1 MVGSHYGGVI
11 VAGILGISIGVAGC
25 CCTKST
31 MLGST
36 TKPDLTPGT
45 LLAGAAAVEIP
56 LTGGAPLAGYSA
68 TQRRV
73 ISAATVVLTAAA
85 LAGHCIDPTPGNAA
99 VFFHPALGKLDPIR
113 ARALI
118 LANGGHKL
126 AFVKLDT
133 VGTSRKL
140 RDDIFAH
147 ASTLGI
153 AYEDLVVVAT
163 HTHSGPGAVAN
174 KPLWEVAGT
183 DCFSDLIYQQVL
195 QGAKDALTQAHAT
208 LQPAALGIGTTSES
222 LASENRSGRPGIY
235 DSELGVLKVTT
246 TSGTPIAAL
255 FNFAVHGTALGP
267 ANLFFSADCMGAM
280 EKVVETGLPGAVA
293 IFTNGAEGD
302 VAPAHKDAAGM
313 VVEGTLVG
321 GDVVTLWPT
330 IPTKSAVA
338 LGGSIHDV
346 VMPSPRYNT
355 GAGCLPLPETTETLC
370 DVFPSLPLAISLSPA
385 WLSTTLPFQALRID
399 DSVFAAVPGEPIT
412 EIGWQIKASAQAR
425 GFAHGFVLGLANDYG
440 GYFTT
445 LAEYQ
450 RGKYE
455 GASRLYGPTT
465 GQVVVTSMDDV
476 LSEVQ

>member
-1 MVGSHYGGVI
+1 MFGTRYGRAI
-11 VAGILGISIGVAGC
+11 FAGILVIGVGVAGC

-31 MLGST
+31 TVGST
-36 TKPDLTPGT
+36 TKPDLTPGA

-56 LTGGAPLAGYSA
+56 LAGGAALAGYSA
-68 TQRRV
+68 APRRD
-73 ISAATVVLTAAA
+73 ISAATIALAAAA
-85 LAGHCIDPTPGNAA
+85 LSGHCVDPTPGDAA
-99 VFFHPALGKLDPIR
+99 VMFHPALGKLDPIR

-118 LANGGHKL
+118 LANGVHKL

-133 VGTSRKL
+133 VGISRKL
-140 RDDIFAH
+140 RDDVYAH

-163 HTHSGPGAVAN
+163 HTHSGPGSVAD
-174 KPLWEVAGT
+174 KPLWQVAGT

-195 QGAKDALTQAHAT
+195 QGAKDALTQAHAA
-208 LQPAALGIGTTSES
+208 LQPAALGIGTTSQS
-222 LASENRSGRPGIY
+222 LASENRSGRPGVY

-246 TSGTPIAAL
+246 TSGAPIAAL
-255 FNFAVHGTALGP
+255 FNFAVHGTALP
-267 ANLFFSADCMGAM
+267 ASNMLFSADCMGAM
-280 EKVVETGLPGAVA
+280 EKVVETGVPGAVA

-302 VAPAHKDAAGM
+302 VAPVHKDAAGL
-313 VVEGTLVG
+313 VTEGALVG
-321 GDVVTLWPT
+321 GDVVSLWPA
-330 IPTKSAVA
+330 IATKSTVA
-338 LGGSIHDV
+338 LAGAIHDV
-346 VMPSPRYNT
+346 VMPAPRYNT
-355 GAGCLPLPETTETLC
+355 GVGCLPLPESTDTLC
-370 DVFPSLPLAISLSPA
+370 DVFPSLPLAIALSPT

-399 DSVFAAVPGEPIT
+399 DTVFAAVPGEPIT

-425 GFAHGFVLGLANDYG
+425 GFAHGFVLGLANDHG

-455 GASRLYGPTT
+455 GASTLYGPTT
-465 GQVVVTSMDDV
+465 GDVVFTSVDGV